1 MDTNDM
7 DKIVEDEIQEME
19 DRELEEQDEL
29 INKVI
34 ECKDNISIFQGM
46 SEGEVAM
53 VVRNVEIS
61 LYSKGEAIIKQGDMN
76 NEVFF
81 LLSGE
86 CQVFVDKI
94 QVGTIKENHAFGE
107 FSHIVKGPRNAT
119 IVASDSCVVISFDI
133 AFEVIE
139 AQMSGFAM
147 LYRNIAKE
155 LIKKVDYANEKCK
168 NINQ

>member
-1 MDTNDM
+1 MDEKDIN
-7 DKIVEDEIQEME
+7 KIVNDEME
-19 DRELEEQDEL
+19 KMENSELEKQDEL

-53 VVRNVEIS
+53 VIRNVEIS
-61 LYSKGEAIIKQGDMN
+61 LYSPGEAIIKQGDTN

-86 CQVFVDKI
+86 CKVFVDDT
-94 QVGTIKENHAFGE
+94 QVGIIKENHAFGE

-119 IVASDSCVVISFDI
+119 IIASDSCVVISFDI
-133 AFEVIE
+133 AFEIIE
-139 AQMSGFAM
+139 SQMSGFAM

-168 NINQ
+168 KANQ